1 MKNKKLWIYLVSG
14 LILTIA
20 IAYMKGFFTYLS
32 EGDAAEALRALC
44 DSLTVP
50 GILFTGIGALIWL
63 GSEGT
68 FDIFGYAVNSFIL
81 PLRKSEEAKKAKTYA
96 EYTQA
101 LNEKG
106 RKWDKTMLLV
116 GLGFVSAAIIVLV
129 IYTML

>member
-1 MKNKKLWIYLVSG
+1 MKNKKLWIYILSG
-14 LILTIA
+14 LTVA
-20 IAYMKGFFTYLS
+20 AVVAYLKGFFTCLS
-32 EGDAAEALRALC
+32 EDDAAEALRILC

-63 GSEGT
+63 ASQGT

-106 RKWDKTMLLV
+106 RNWDKTMLLV
-116 GLGFVSAAIIVLV
+116 GLGFISAAIVVLV
-129 IYTML
+129 ICTIL